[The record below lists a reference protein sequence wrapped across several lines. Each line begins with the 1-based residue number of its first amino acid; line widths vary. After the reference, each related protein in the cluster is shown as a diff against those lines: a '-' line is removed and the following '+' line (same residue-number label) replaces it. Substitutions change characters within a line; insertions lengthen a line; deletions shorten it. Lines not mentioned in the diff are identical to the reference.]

1 MLVDAYSWVH
11 LLVLGTYF
19 LMLGLLAFYGAHRY
33 LMVFLYKRYGA
44 RDPDPALIFE
54 DDSLPHVTV
63 QLPLFNE
70 KYVCERLIDAVC
82 AIDYPSDRLQ
92 IQVLDDS
99 TDDTAVLALRAVQVW
114 QSRGINIEFIHRVDR
129 TGYKAGALAA
139 GLLQATGALVAVFD
153 ADFVPQP
160 DFLRRTVHFFS
171 NERIGMVQARW
182 EHLNREY
189 SLLTRAQAILL
200 DGHFVIEHTARN
212 RSGRFFNFNGT
223 AGVWRRST
231 IEDAG
236 GWDHDTLTE
245 DLDLSYRAQLK
256 GWEFVFLRDLAVPS
270 ELPVEMSA
278 LKSQQHRWAKGSIQT
293 ARKLLP
299 TILKSE
305 QPFKIKM
312 EAFYHLTANLAYLF
326 LVGLAILMPVAT
338 LIRLHEG
345 WWITLFV
352 DLPIFMGATFSICL
366 FYWTSQREL
375 GQSRWTI
382 LRLLPAVMALGIGIS
397 LNNAKAVIEGL
408 VGHESPFVRTPKYN
422 IGQGE
427 SWSSRVY
434 LKKGSL
440 MFVLELMF
448 AIWFSISIA
457 FVVFVEPSGAFS
469 LPFLLLFQLGF
480 FYVALTSIAHMTR
493 AMRARPLLGAEATET
508 EA

>member
-11 LLVLGTYF
+11 FLILGTYF

-33 LMVFLYKRYGA
+33 LMVYLYKRYGA
-44 RDPDPALIFE
+44 RDPDPAMIFE
-54 DDSLPHVTV
+54 DVALPRVTV

-82 AIDYPSDRLQ
+82 AIDYPADRLQ

-99 TDDTAVLALRAVQVW
+99 TDDTADLARRAVAMW
-114 QSRGINIEFIHRVDR
+114 RERGVDIEFIHRIDR

-139 GLLQATGALVAVFD
+139 GLLTASGELVAVFD
-153 ADFVPQP
+153 ADFLPQP

-171 NERIGMVQARW
+171 NERVGMVQARW

-189 SLLTRAQAILL
+189 SLLTRAQAVLL

-299 TILKSE
+299 TILRSE

-312 EAFYHLTANLAYLF
+312 EAFYHLTANVAYLF
-326 LVGLAILMPVAT
+326 LVGLALLMPVAT

-375 GQSRWTI
+375 GHGRWRI

-397 LNNAKAVIEGL
+397 LNNAKAVLEGL
-408 VGHESPFVRTPKYN
+408 IGHESPFVRTPKYN
-422 IGQGE
+422 IEQGE

-448 AIWFSISIA
+448 AFWFSVSIG
-457 FVVFVEPSGAFS
+457 FVILVEPSGLFS
-469 LPFLLLFQLGF
+469 LPFLLLFQVGF

-493 AMRARPLLGAEATET
+493 AMRARPLLGVDVNET
-508 EA
+508 EG